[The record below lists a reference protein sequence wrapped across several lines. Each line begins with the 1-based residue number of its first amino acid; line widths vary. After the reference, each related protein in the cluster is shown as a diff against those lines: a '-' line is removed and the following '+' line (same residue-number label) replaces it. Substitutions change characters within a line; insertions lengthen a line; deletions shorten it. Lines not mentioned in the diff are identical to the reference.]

1 MRIDGYKL
9 EREIFANKHGLSV
22 YEGTSLEDG
31 QRYILRLLDASGQ
44 RNGFQPD
51 NWYNIYERYQL
62 IITNFKH
69 LPRVFSINMIDE
81 FRLYTILEGEQGN
94 TLERKGTIG
103 RDEILQ
109 LIDAVYHL
117 HQKKMVHGSVC
128 AENIWLTNKGRVIL
142 YGAGESTAIYGS
154 EQADMISDIRQLI
167 NVISQYASLHP
178 EIMRN
183 LKTENPKT
191 IEEFEAIIWKEE
203 QSRTTKN
210 EQVKGGLVEKG
221 ELSFSEEISS
231 LASKKESEHVWQSEE
246 VRMPLHKTG
255 PPQAAGKQTKPEEV
269 SGLALEKDEE
279 VRIAP
284 NKTRP
289 FHDTR
294 KQIKPDEISDLSLK
308 RKGEQSWQ
316 PEEIRIPFNKT
327 NSPHEAK
334 TRTKQRVKRKNPWP
348 WIFIAGIAGAIAL
361 LSDHGWSPN
370 SIFPKVKTSEE
381 RAVAIESLP
390 SFEKQEQPVAIPDEQ
405 TAENDD
411 EEQAD
416 IQEEEAEEKS
426 APVVYTKK
434 DVEAFMQEY
443 ATLRMKA
450 LNEHNFFIV
459 EHLLDT
465 DGPVYQELFDDQN
478 QVASNGIKE
487 KMLNFDISAIL
498 QIDSS
503 TYQVSTSEKYDF
515 IDSDSQKE
523 TKMFNG
529 VYIVKV
535 LADDQLAINKR
546 SYEQAAADSVQ
557 DSMGKSESA
566 SEEAITKGDIYTF
579 MEEYMKTWGEALGQ
593 RDFSYVEELL
603 DSNGTAYLKASNHIQ
618 SLRSNHTSEEL
629 LTYRV
634 GDFTKLDET
643 SYKVMVSE
651 KYRLTDSDGKKEVK
665 TINNEYVLIQS
676 NGQILIH
683 EQLKTGPVDEEG
695 ADQ

>member
-1 MRIDGYKL
+1 MRIDDYKL

-22 YEGTSLEDG
+22 YEVTSLADG
-31 QRYILRLLDASGQ
+31 QRYILRLLDASSQ

-62 IITNFKH
+62 TITNFKH

-103 RDEILQ
+103 RDGILQ

-142 YGAGESTAIYGS
+142 YGAGESKAIYGS
-154 EQADMISDIRQLI
+154 GQADMISDIRQLI
-167 NVISQYASLHP
+167 NVINQYASLHP

-191 IEEFEAIIWKEE
+191 IEEVEAIIWKEE
-203 QSRTTKN
+203 QSRAIKN

-221 ELSFSEEISS
+221 ELSLSEEISS
-231 LASKKESEHVWQSEE
+231 LASKGESEHVWQSEE

-255 PPQAAGKQTKPEEV
+255 SPQAAGKRTKPEEL
-269 SGLALEKDEE
+269 SGLASERNEE

-284 NKTRP
+284 NKTGP

-294 KQIKPDEISDLSLK
+294 KQIKPEGISGLASK
-308 RKGEQSWQ
+308 RKDEQSWQ
-316 PEEIRIPFNKT
+316 PEEIRSPLNKT
-327 NSPHEAK
+327 SSPHEAK
-334 TRTKQRVKRKNPWP
+334 TRTKQRVKRKNPWS
-348 WIFIAGIAGAIAL
+348 WIFVAGIAGALAL

-370 SIFPKVKTSEE
+370 SIFPRVKTSEE
-381 RAVAIESLP
+381 LPVAVESLP
-390 SFEKQEQPVAIPDEQ
+390 SFEEQEQPVTIPNEQ
-405 TAENDD
+405 TEENDD
-411 EEQAD
+411 EEQTD

-478 QVASNGIKE
+478 QVESNGIKE

-515 IDSDSQKE
+515 IDSNSQKE
-523 TKMFNG
+523 TKVFNG

-535 LADDQLAINKR
+535 LADDRLAINKR
-546 SYEQAAADSVQ
+546 SYKQETDSVQ
-557 DSMGKSESA
+557 DSMGESESA
-566 SEEAITKGDIYTF
+566 SEEAITKEAISAF
-579 MEEYMKTWGEALGQ
+579 MAEYMKTWGEALGQ

-603 DSNGTAYLKASNHIQ
+603 DPNAAVYQNVSNHIQ
-618 SLRSNHTSEEL
+618 ALRSNDTSEEL
-629 LTYRV
+629 LTYGI

-676 NGQILIH
+676 DGQLLIH
-683 EQLKTGPVDEEG
+683 EQLKTGPVDEES

>member
-22 YEGTSLEDG
+22 YEVTSLEDG
-31 QRYILRLLDASGQ
+31 QRYILRLLAASGQ

-62 IITNFKH
+62 TITNFKH

-128 AENIWLTNKGRVIL
+128 AENIWLTNKGRIIL
-142 YGAGESTAIYGS
+142 YGAGESKAIYGS

-221 ELSFSEEISS
+221 ELSLSEEISG
-231 LASKKESEHVWQSEE
+231 LASKRESEHVWQSEE
-246 VRMPLHKTG
+246 VCIPLHKTG
-255 PPQAAGKQTKPEEV
+255 PKRTKPEEV
-269 SGLALEKDEE
+269 SDLALEKDEG

-284 NKTRP
+284 NKTGAV
-289 FHDTR
+289 HDTR
-294 KQIKPDEISDLSLK
+294 KQTKPDEISGLASK

-327 NSPHEAK
+327 ISPHEAK

-348 WIFIAGIAGAIAL
+348 WILIAGMAGAIAL

-381 RAVAIESLP
+381 RPVAVESLP
-390 SFEKQEQPVAIPDEQ
+390 SFEEQEQPVAIPDEQ
-405 TAENDD
+405 TEENDD

-450 LNEHNFFIV
+450 LNEHNFFVV
-459 EHLLDT
+459 EDLLDT

-478 QVASNGIKE
+478 QVEGNGIKE

-498 QIDSS
+498 QMDSS
-503 TYQVSTSEKYDF
+503 TYKVSTSEKYDF
-515 IDSDSQKE
+515 IYSNGQKE
-523 TKMFNG
+523 TKVFNG

-535 LADDQLAINKR
+535 LEDDRLAINKR
-546 SYEQAAADSVQ
+546 SYEQEEDSVQ
-557 DSMGKSESA
+557 DSMGESESA
-566 SEEAITKGDIYTF
+566 SEKAITKEDISAF
-579 MEEYMKTWGEALGQ
+579 MAEYMKTWGEALGQ
-593 RDFSYVEELL
+593 HDFSYVEELL
-603 DSNGTAYLKASNHIQ
+603 DPNAAVYQNVSNHIQ
-618 SLRSNHTSEEL
+618 ALRSNDTSEEL
-629 LTYRV
+629 LTYGV

-651 KYRLTDSDGKKEVK
+651 QYRLTDSDGKKEVK

-676 NGQILIH
+676 DGQLLIH
-683 EQLKTGPVDEEG
+683 EQLKTGPVDEES
-695 ADQ
+695 ADH

>member
-1 MRIDGYKL
+1 M
-9 EREIFANKHGLSV
+9 
-22 YEGTSLEDG
+22 YEATDLGDG
-31 QRYILRLLDASGQ
+31 QRYILRLLDASSQ

-51 NWYNIYERYQL
+51 NWYNVYERYQL
-62 IITNFKH
+62 TITNFKH

-142 YGAGESTAIYGS
+142 YGAGESKAIYGGG
-154 EQADMISDIRQLI
+154 QADMILDIKQLI

-178 EIMRN
+178 EIIRN

-203 QSRTTKN
+203 QSRTIKN

-221 ELSFSEEISS
+221 ELSLSEETSS
-231 LASKKESEHVWQSEE
+231 LASERESEHVWQSEE
-246 VRMPLHKTG
+246 VRMPLNKTR
-255 PPQAAGKQTKPEEV
+255 PPQAAGKRTKPEEV
-269 SGLALEKDEE
+269 SGLALERNEE
-279 VRIAP
+279 VRISP
-284 NKTRP
+284 NKTGP

-294 KQIKPDEISDLSLK
+294 KQTKPEEISDLASK

-316 PEEIRIPFNKT
+316 PEERRIPFNKT
-327 NSPHEAK
+327 ISPHEAR

-348 WIFIAGIAGAIAL
+348 WIFVAGMAGAIAL

-370 SIFPKVKTSEE
+370 SIFPRVKNSEE
-381 RAVAIESLP
+381 LPVAVESLP
-390 SFEKQEQPVAIPDEQ
+390 SFEEQEQPVGIPDEQ
-405 TAENDD
+405 TEESDD
-411 EEQAD
+411 EEQTD

-426 APVVYTKK
+426 VPVVYTKK

-450 LNEHNFFIV
+450 LNEHNFFVV
-459 EHLLDT
+459 EHLLDI

-478 QVASNGIKE
+478 QVESNGIKE

-498 QIDSS
+498 QMDSS
-503 TYQVSTSEKYDF
+503 TYKVSIYEKYDF
-515 IDSDSQKE
+515 IYSNSQKE
-523 TKMFNG
+523 TKVFNG

-535 LADDQLAINKR
+535 LEDDRLAINKR
-546 SYEQAAADSVQ
+546 SYEQEADSVQ
-557 DSMGKSESA
+557 DSIGESESA
-566 SEEAITKGDIYTF
+566 SGEAIAKDAVPAF
-579 MEEYMKTWGEALGQ
+579 MEEYIKAWGEALGQ

-618 SLRSNHTSEEL
+618 SLRSNHASEEL

-634 GDFTKLDET
+634 GDFTKLDEK

-651 KYRLTDSDGKKEVK
+651 KYRLTDSDGKREVK
-665 TINNEYVLIQS
+665 TIDNEYVLIQS
-676 NGQILIH
+676 DGQLLIH
-683 EQLKTGPVDEEG
+683 EQLKTGPVDEES